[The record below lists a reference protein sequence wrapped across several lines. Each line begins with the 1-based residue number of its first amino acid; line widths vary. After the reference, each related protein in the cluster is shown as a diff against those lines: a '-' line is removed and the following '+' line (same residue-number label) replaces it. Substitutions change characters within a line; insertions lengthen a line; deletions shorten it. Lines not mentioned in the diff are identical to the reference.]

1 VCGDRHEARKCAKVH
16 ALSVVIQ
23 ALEFEPVGPQNQ
35 WVDAM
40 FLTVGRRRRR
50 KRGKVCAFGAL
61 CREVS
66 CNSIVQ
72 MINGQ
77 LM

>member
-1 VCGDRHEARKCAKVH
+1 VHGDRHEVRKCAKAC

-40 FLTVGRRRRR
+40 FLTAHLF
-50 KRGKVCAFGAL
+50 CH
-61 CREVS
+61 S
-66 CNSIVQ
+66 
-72 MINGQ
+72 
-77 LM
+77 